1 MAARQMCW
9 RPRLTNVVFDMIGVP
24 YEALTG
30 EYGLAWQLVSWGIT
44 VPVLLTG
51 LWAWL
56 VLLGRMVG
64 RGLASPLPDAAST
77 VPPEEVPARNGGHD
91 AAENGRE
98 APEGSEANPDD
109 PGTLA
114 IWIPHPDDPPPAE
127 TGRTPGEEVEPAL
140 SLPPATPQPVS
151 TEAQARPRRSRRR
164 RRLRG

>member
-9 RPRLTNVVFDMIGVP
+9 RPRLINVVFDMIGVP

-44 VPVLLTG
+44 APVLLTG

-56 VLLGRMVG
+56 VLLGRMFE
-64 RGLASPLPDAAST
+64 RGLASPLPDPAFT
-77 VPPEEVPARNGGHD
+77 VSLEETPARNGDHG
-91 AAENGRE
+91 AAQNGRE
-98 APEGSEANPDD
+98 APDGSEAELDD
-109 PGTLA
+109 LRTLA
-114 IWIPHPDDPPPAE
+114 TWIPHPDDPLPAE
-127 TGRTPGEEVEPAL
+127 ASRTPEEEEELAPG
-140 SLPPATPQPVS
+140 LPLATPQPVS